1 MTPHAF
7 VADGSAESPV
17 GAAINAKYLSPE
29 EPLVRRLADLARLD
43 PAQRAAVHERALR
56 LVEAVR
62 SARPRGGGLD
72 ALLREYHLASREGVI
87 LMCLAEALLR
97 IPDAETADRLI
108 ADKVGA
114 GDWEEHLGG
123 GSLLVNASTWGLML
137 TGRLV
142 EIDRAE
148 VGPVRAWFG
157 RLASRIGEPVARS
170 ALRQAMRVLGHQ
182 FVMGRTIEE
191 ALERAA
197 GARERTYRYSFDML
211 GEAAITRADADRYL
225 QRYREAIAALG
236 AHSLQ
241 GAHSALGASAV
252 PGAPSVPGAS
262 AAPGV
267 PSAPGAPSA
276 PVARSAF
283 GGDVRARPGVSVKLS
298 ALHPRYERAQRER
311 VLSELTPALLDLVR
325 LAREAG
331 IGLTIDAEEA
341 DRLELS
347 LELLEAVLRSEWTA
361 GYEGFGLA
369 VQAYQKRAYAVLEWL
384 AARARALRRRV
395 TVRLVKGAYWDSE
408 IKRAQERGLAGYAVF
423 TRKPNTDVSYLA
435 CARLLAGSTDVIFPQ
450 FATHNAQTVAYVI
463 EVMGGA
469 AGAFEFQRLHG
480 MGEELYEQ
488 VIGEGSI
495 VAGSRAVSSPAT
507 RSAAA
512 DSAAPGTAAG
522 AAPGHGGYACRVYAP
537 VGPHEDL
544 LPYLVRRLLE
554 NGANTSFVN
563 RLVDARLPAAE
574 VACDPVQEV
583 DRLRAAAHPRI
594 VEPERLFAPERR
606 NARGI
611 NLNDGAE
618 LDRLKRACEAAAR
631 QSWRAAPIVGGTR
644 GEGAPVTLYNPALE
658 ASAVGTVIEASPAE
672 VSRAFAI
679 ATAAQGAWDARPAE
693 QRAALL
699 ERAADLFEER
709 RAELIARCVLEA
721 GKTVPDSVAEVREAV
736 DFLRYYALQ
745 ARTQFGEEL
754 QLAGPTGERNT
765 LRLRGRGVFACVS
778 PWNFPL
784 SIFTGQ
790 VSAALA
796 AGNAVLAKPAE
807 QTPLTAALAV
817 EILHAA
823 GVPADVLHFLPGDG
837 PTVGAALT
845 RDSRVAGVAFTGSG
859 ETARLIERSL
869 AGRPGPIAALI
880 AETGGINAMIVDSS
894 ALPEQAVL
902 DAVASGFDSA
912 GQRCSAL
919 RALLLQEQIAPRALE
934 LLAGCMDELRVG
946 DPARLATD
954 LGPVID
960 HEALAMLE
968 AHAAQLTARARWHHR
983 APLDSGLARAG
994 RFFAPLAAEI
1004 ESLDALEREVF
1015 GPIVHV
1021 VRYRARDLDGLID
1034 ALNAKGYGLTL
1045 GIHTRI
1051 DGVAQRIAARARVG
1065 NVYVNRNMIG
1075 AVVGVQPFG
1084 GCGLSGT
1091 GPKAGGPHY
1100 LARFA
1105 TEQTVTVNTAALG
1118 GNASLLSL

>member
-1 MTPHAF
+1 MSHAF
-7 VADGSAESPV
+7 VAEGSLESPLGAAVDADYLSAEEPV
-17 GAAINAKYLSPE
+17 
-29 EPLVRRLADLARLD
+29 VRRLADLARLD
-43 PAQRAAVHERALR
+43 PPQRSAVNERALR

-62 SARPRGGGLD
+62 AARPSGGGLD

-97 IPDAETADRLI
+97 IPDAQTADRLI

-123 GSLLVNASTWGLML
+123 ESLLVNASTWGLML

-148 VGPVRAWFG
+148 VGPARAWFA
-157 RLASRIGEPVARS
+157 RLASRLGEPVARS

-191 ALERAA
+191 ALGRAA
-197 GARERTYRYSFDML
+197 GARERAYRYSYDML

-225 QRYREAIAALG
+225 QRYRDAIAAIG
-236 AHSLQ
+236 AHVAD
-241 GAHSALGASAV
+241 GARA
-252 PGAPSVPGAS
+252 
-262 AAPGV
+262 AAPG
-267 PSAPGAPSA
+267 SR
-276 PVARSAF
+276 ARGRADRQR
-283 GGDVRARPGVSVKLS
+283 GVDAGARPGISVKLS
-298 ALHPRYERAQRER
+298 ALHPRYEPAQRGR
-311 VLSELTPALLDLVR
+311 VLAELTPSLLDLVGR
-325 LAREAG
+325 ARDAG
-331 IGLTIDAEEA
+331 IGLTVDAEEA

-347 LELLEAVLRSEWTA
+347 LELIDAVLRSESTA
-361 GYEGFGLA
+361 GYDGFGLA
-369 VQAYQKRAYAVLEWL
+369 VQAYQKRAYAALEWL

-408 IKRAQERGLAGYAVF
+408 VKRAQERGLAGYPVF

-435 CARLLAGSTDVIFPQ
+435 CARLLARSADAIFPQ
-450 FATHNAQTVAYVI
+450 FATHNAQTLAYVI
-463 EVMGGA
+463 ELMGGD

-488 VIGEGSI
+488 VIG
-495 VAGSRAVSSPAT
+495 AG
-507 RSAAA
+507 RSAAG
-512 DSAAPGTAAG
+512 SGF
-522 AAPGHGGYACRVYAP
+522 ACRVYAP

-574 VACDPVQEV
+574 LVRDPVQEV
-583 DRLRAAAHPRI
+583 DQVRPAAHPRI
-594 VEPERLFAPERR
+594 LEPERLFAPQRR
-606 NARGI
+606 NSRGI
-611 NLNDGAE
+611 NLADGAE
-618 LDRLKRACEAAAR
+618 LERLRQACEAAAR
-631 QSWRAAPIVGGTR
+631 ESWHAAPIVGGRR
-644 GEGAPVTLYNPALE
+644 GEGAPVTLYNPALQ
-658 ASAVGTVIEASPAE
+658 ASAVGTVIEASPTD
-672 VSRAFAI
+672 VSGAFA
-679 ATAAQGAWDARPAE
+679 AAAAAQGAWDDRPGE
-693 QRAALL
+693 ERAALL

-721 GKTVPDSVAEVREAV
+721 GKTLPDSVAEVREAV
-736 DFLRYYALQ
+736 DFLRYYAGQ
-745 ARTQFGEEL
+745 ARAQFGDATVL
-754 QLAGPTGERNT
+754 PGPTGERNT
-765 LRLRGRGVFACVS
+765 LRLRGRGIFVCVS

-845 RDSRVAGVAFTGSG
+845 RDARVAGVAFTGSG

-869 AGRPGPIAALI
+869 AERPGPIAALI

-894 ALPEQAVL
+894 ALPEQVVL
-902 DAVASGFDSA
+902 DAVASGFNSA

-919 RALLLQEQIAPRALE
+919 RVLLLQAEIAPRVLD
-934 LLAGCMDELRVG
+934 LLAGCMDELTVG
-946 DPARLATD
+946 DPALLATD

-960 HEALAMLE
+960 RDALAALE
-968 AHAAQLTARARWHHR
+968 AHAAQLLALPRWHHR
-983 APLDSGLARAG
+983 APLDAARARAG
-994 RFFAPLAAEI
+994 LYFAPLAAEI
-1004 ESLDALEREVF
+1004 ESLDALQREVF

-1021 VRYRARDLDGLID
+1021 VRYRARDLDRLVD
-1034 ALNAKGYGLTL
+1034 AINSKGYGLTL

-1075 AVVGVQPFG
+1075 AAVGVQPFG

-1100 LARFA
+1100 LPRFA
-1105 TEQTVTVNTAALG
+1105 SEQTLTINTAALG
-1118 GNASLLSL
+1118 GNASLLTL